1 MPEVAAPQLPKTTS
15 PATRVHIDD
24 PFAAVK
30 LAEEL
35 GARLRKLDET
45 GARPKVLLCIGT
57 DRSTGDCLGPLVGS
71 RMERLN
77 QDLFI
82 VRGTL
87 AEPVHA
93 TNLADTLAAVER
105 EYVNP
110 LVIAVDASLGYLENV
125 GCVTVGEGSLKPGA
139 GVKKSLPAVG
149 DLHITGVVN
158 VGGFMEYLVLQN
170 TRLNLVMGLA
180 DLIADALILAA
191 AEYRRFT
198 CRGAPRN

>member
-1 MPEVAAPQLPKTTS
+1 MPEVSAPQALETVTPTT
-15 PATRVHIDD
+15 RIHVDD

-30 LAEEL
+30 LANDL
-35 GARLRKLDET
+35 GACLQNVDGA

-57 DRSTGDCLGPLVGS
+57 DRSTGDSLGPLVGS
-71 RMERLN
+71 RMERLD

-87 AEPVHA
+87 ADPVHA
-93 TNLADTLAAVER
+93 TNLADTLTAIER
-105 EYVNP
+105 EYGNP
-110 LVIAVDASLGYLENV
+110 LIIAVDACLGYLENV

-139 GVKKSLPAVG
+139 GVKKSLPPVG

-170 TRLNLVMGLA
+170 TRLNLVMRLA
-180 DLIADALILAA
+180 DLIVDGLALMAGKH
-191 AEYRRFT
+191 RRFS
-198 CRGAPRN
+198 CQAHPF